1 MWGKQTI
8 YENWSAT
15 CFNPQEEFL
24 SASFFASTVPSWKA
38 GYLLSSI
45 DF

>member
-15 CFNPQEEFL
+15 CFYPQEEFL
-24 SASFFASTVPSWKA
+24 SASFFASTVLSWKA